1 MADAP
6 RPHAVGGLRSVDYTN
21 TFIAVAPDAEV
32 PPRVPEPRGGRPTV
46 ASATWEMIHDAPYRW
61 TSSDVI
67 FTVYADRQGIAADD
81 RAEAADAYYSVGR
94 PCLRASDLGK
104 KLGWGIHA
112 DGEGRLALVPHG
124 SQEYAALAG
133 GTAPDGTPVT
143 VVRAMRS
150 SRKA

>member
-1 MADAP
+1 MVRD
-6 RPHAVGGLRSVDYTN
+6 VDYVD

-32 PPRVPEPRGGRPTV
+32 PPRVPPPRGGKPTI

-61 TSSDVI
+61 TSADVI
-67 FTVYADRQGIAADD
+67 FGVFADRAGIPEGERAA
-81 RAEAADAYYSVGR
+81 AEEEYFSIGR

-104 KLGWGIHA
+104 KFGWGLHA
-112 DGEGRLALVPHG
+112 DGEGRLTLVPHG

-133 GTAPDGTPVT
+133 GTAPDGTPVK

-150 SRKA
+150 TRKG